1 MLLSFC
7 AFLSILFY
15 PIPWRAG
22 ESPAHWL
29 MQVRELSLSFK
40 KKPGFLLA
48 LSDSLKA
55 ILETMYA
62 QHFHATEQ

>member
-1 MLLSFC
+1 MLLSFH

-15 PIPWRAG
+15 PIPWCAR
-22 ESPAHWL
+22 ESTAHWL
-29 MQVRELSLSFK
+29 MQVELILSFK

-55 ILETMYA
+55 ILKTIYA